1 MTRIFGCHIEALALT
16 CSPVRLSKLTSTQGY
31 GILWAMRA
39 VVQRVSEAS
48 VSVGGASVGQIGS
61 GLAVLLGVK
70 AEDTEAD
77 ARYLAEK
84 TIHLRVFADA
94 DGRMNRSVL
103 ERGGGVLVVSQFTLY
118 GDVRRGRRPSYAE
131 AAAPEAAEPLY
142 QRYCD
147 LLRAAGLSVETG
159 RFGAMM
165 EVRIV
170 GEGPVTLLLDS
181 ARLF

>member
-1 MTRIFGCHIEALALT
+1 
-16 CSPVRLSKLTSTQGY
+16 
-31 GILWAMRA
+31 
-39 VVQRVSEAS
+39 VSEAA
-48 VSVGGASVGQIGS
+48 VLVAGEVIGQIGP
-61 GLAVLLGVK
+61 GLAVLVGVK
-70 AEDTEAD
+70 QGDTEAD

-84 TIHLRVFADA
+84 TAHLRVFD
-94 DGRMNRSVL
+94 DSEGRMNLSVQ

-131 AAAPEAAEPLY
+131 AAAPEAAESLY
-142 QRYCD
+142 LRYCE
-147 LLRAAGLSVETG
+147 LLREAGLAVETG

-170 GEGPVTLLLDS
+170 GDGPVTILLDS

>member
-1 MTRIFGCHIEALALT
+1 
-16 CSPVRLSKLTSTQGY
+16 
-31 GILWAMRA
+31 MRA

-48 VSVGGASVGQIGS
+48 VQVAGAVVGQIGP
-61 GLAVLLGVK
+61 GLTVLVGVK
-70 AEDTEAD
+70 QGDTEAD

-84 TIHLRVFADA
+84 TAHLRVFADPE
-94 DGRMNRSVL
+94 GRMNLSVR
-103 ERGGGVLVVSQFTLY
+103 ETGGGVLIISQFTLY

-131 AAAPEAAEPLY
+131 AAAPEVAESLY
-142 QRYCD
+142 RRYCD
-147 LLRAAGLSVETG
+147 LLREAGLAVETG

-170 GEGPVTLLLDS
+170 GDGPVTILLDS

>member
-1 MTRIFGCHIEALALT
+1 
-16 CSPVRLSKLTSTQGY
+16 
-31 GILWAMRA
+31 MRA

-48 VSVGGASVGQIGS
+48 VSVAGEVVGQIGP

-70 AEDTEAD
+70 QGDTEAD
-77 ARYLAEK
+77 ARYMAEK

-94 DGRMNRSVL
+94 EGRMNRSVQ
-103 ERGGGVLVVSQFTLY
+103 EQGAGALVVSQFTLY
-118 GDVRRGRRPSYAE
+118 GDARRGRRPSYAE
-131 AAAPEAAEPLY
+131 AAEPELAEALY

-147 LLRAAGLSVETG
+147 LLREAGLAVQTG

-165 EVRIV
+165 VVRIV
-170 GEGPVTLLLDS
+170 NDGPVTILLDS

>member
-1 MTRIFGCHIEALALT
+1 
-16 CSPVRLSKLTSTQGY
+16 
-31 GILWAMRA
+31 MRA

-48 VSVGGASVGQIGS
+48 VSVAGEVVGQIGP

-70 AEDTEAD
+70 QGDTEAD
-77 ARYLAEK
+77 ARYMAEK

-94 DGRMNRSVL
+94 EGRMNRSVQ
-103 ERGGGVLVVSQFTLY
+103 EQGAGALVVSQFTLY
-118 GDVRRGRRPSYAE
+118 GDARRGRRPSYAE
-131 AAAPEAAEPLY
+131 AAGPELAEALY

-147 LLRAAGLSVETG
+147 LLREAGLAVQTG

-165 EVRIV
+165 VVRIV
-170 GEGPVTLLLDS
+170 NDGPVTILLDS